1 MLTLTTANILHDKPI
16 SITKSFTRFGG
27 KEIISKSK
35 KPKIIEIT
43 ILYFL

>member
-1 MLTLTTANILHDKPI
+1 MLTLTTANILPDKPI
-16 SITKSFTRFGG
+16 SITKSFGG